1 MMRMT
6 LLRPKQEAAASP
18 HAEDVVSLDRDLTFM
33 DEPAAPAMVLQL
45 GDIFPDFMANGTTGT
60 FRLHQWAR
68 GHWVHLFTQ
77 PEPFHPVG
85 TSEIMGFVQHAEDF
99 AALGVKHLCLSGFAL
114 HFQTAWTDAIENA
127 FGIELDF
134 PQIEDPTGDI
144 LTRVG
149 MGQTRDSTGSLVR
162 KSLVLDPELRLRV
175 VFDYP
180 INLGRSIR
188 EILRVIEGLQTASEM
203 RGICLPAD
211 WEDGA
216 PMLLSPQ
223 TSKSAADESY
233 KNLWHEVTPWY
244 RTVDF

>member
-1 MMRMT
+1 MRLPLM
-6 LLRPKQEAAASP
+6 RQ
-18 HAEDVVSLDRDLTFM
+18 HEDQGIWKGGDDEVAIDRDLAFM

-45 GDIFPDFMANGTTGT
+45 GDIFPDFMANGTTGPLQ
-60 FRLHQWAR
+60 LHKWAK

-85 TSEIMGFVQHAEDF
+85 TSEMMGFAQHAEDF
-99 AALGVKHLCLSGFAL
+99 GSLRVKNLCLSGFAL
-114 HFQTAWTDAIENA
+114 HFQTAWADAIENA
-127 FGIELDF
+127 FDIKLNF
-134 PQIEDPTGDI
+134 PQIEDPTGDL

-149 MGQTRDSTGSLVR
+149 MGQTRDANGVMVR

-188 EILRVIEGLQTASEM
+188 EILRVIEGLQTASEL
-203 RGICLPAD
+203 RDICLPAD
-211 WEDGA
+211 WEDGE
-216 PMLLSPQ
+216 PLLLSPQ
-223 TSKSAADESY
+223 TTKTAADQSY
-233 KNLWHEVTPWY
+233 KDLWHEVTPWY